1 MFNESPELCAV
12 FPENAAV
19 NSTGSTPTDGST
31 QTTPTPEN
39 FQSCGFEENTCE
51 YSSSSKDKWIRTNAE
66 ELSSSNKPVP
76 GGIDKGYFAYVSGDL
91 GEPKSTLLL
100 ESKMHDETIA
110 TCMHFFYN
118 IQVFFF
124 IIQLYSKTHIICGF
138 ITNIFSKMERLNLSE

>member
-118 IQVFFF
+118 IQVFFYYTVVLKNTYHLWVHNKYF
-124 IIQLYSKTHIICGF
+124 
-138 ITNIFSKMERLNLSE
+138 